1 MHTLVIREELYEK
14 NRWIAESLF
23 KACEE
28 ANTWAIQQMRFSIPI
43 VQTLAEEFLLD
54 IPSKES
60 NLSSIEFEDLIE
72 VKEISFSYPNTKV
85 LVLNNINFDTMV
97 AEYLLHPEKNS
108 YKLDYLS
115 LDYLNYKMVPI
126 EDLIGSGLHQ
136 KTMAEVPLE
145 DISYYA
151 VEDADVTYQLS
162 AILKERLKKN
172 NLSKP
177 YNEIELPLISVLIEI
192 EKNVLRNKSDLVIGI
207 GGGRSVD
214 IAKMIG
220 FNIDKSFVSIPT
232 SASHDGIASPFV
244 SVKGDRP
251 HSLVATAPLGVFVDV
266 DIIKKAP
273 RRLLASGCGDLIAKI
288 TAVRDWQLGR
298 DKTGEYYG
306 RYSADLAL
314 MSAKILMESS
324 ASFSKKGLN
333 VREIVEALI
342 SAGVAS
348 CIAGS
353 SRPCSGAE
361 HLFSHAVDKLEPGV
375 GLHGEKCGIG
385 AIMIAKLQ
393 GQDWKKIVKTLKDV
407 GVPTT
412 AKEIGL
418 KPEILTKA
426 LTIAQSLRPERYTI
440 LKEVSMTEKK
450 AVALAK
456 STRVL

>member
-1 MHTLVIREELYEK
+1 MELPRKIVVGEK
-14 NRWIAESLF
+14 NISDIGTFLKSLENP
-23 KACEE
+23 KSVSLISG
-28 ANTWAIQQMRFSIPI
+28 NNVKKI
-43 VQTLAEEFLLD
+43 VQKKIEKSLRTSKIKYIWHLAKTID
-54 IPSKES
+54 KK
-60 NLSSIEFEDLIE
+60 SI
-72 VKEISFSYPNTKV
+72 
-85 LVLNNINFDTMV
+85 
-97 AEYLLHPEKNS
+97 
-108 YKLDYLS
+108 
-115 LDYLNYKMVPI
+115 
-126 EDLIGSGLHQ
+126 
-136 KTMAEVPLE
+136 
-145 DISYYA
+145 
-151 VEDADVTYQLS
+151 
-162 AILKERLKKN
+162 
-172 NLSKP
+172 
-177 YNEIELPLISVLIEI
+177 IEI
-192 EKNVLRNKSDLVIGI
+192 ENKVRRNKSDLVIGI

-220 FNIDKSFVSIPT
+220 FNIDKPFVSIPT

-324 ASFSKKGLN
+324 IKKIIDNNWGLN

-342 SAGVAS
+342 SAGVAA

-361 HLFSHAVDKLEPGV
+361 HLFSHAIDHLKLGV

-385 AIMIAKLQ
+385 SIMIAKLQ
-393 GQDWKKIVKTLKDV
+393 GQNWKNIVKTLKNS
-407 GVPTT
+407 GAPTT

-418 KPEILTKA
+418 EPKILAKA
-426 LTIAQSLRPERYTI
+426 LVMAQSLRPERYTI
-440 LKEVSMTEKK
+440 LKEVKMTEKDAIK
-450 AVALAK
+450 LAK
-456 STRVL
+456 STGVL